1 MQDFLTLTL
10 AGERPTAVTGR
21 NAQLSWRW
29 IDEGILELTPHG
41 AAPMA
46 LVISTGI
53 HGNETAPVE
62 IVDRLL
68 NSLLRGETPLVARL
82 LVIYGNPAALR
93 QNKRYVHG
101 DMNRMFGGRWQQ
113 YEDCPEA
120 RRAWRLEQA
129 MENFWQVS
137 EHDEVRWHIDMHTAI
152 RGSYHPRF
160 GVMPQRETPWP
171 DDFLHWLGAAGLEA
185 LVFHRAPGG
194 TYTHYSGHHFHAA
207 SCTLE
212 LGKAQPF
219 GHNDLAQFSAA
230 DRALS
235 ALVSGGTLPDVSTPP
250 LRYRVSQQ
258 ITRHS
263 DRFVLHMGAETLNFT
278 AFAQG
283 TLLAEDGDTQYY
295 VQQAREYVLFPNPNV
310 AEGLRAGLMLVAE
323 NASEIIEVSE
333 AEVGGVLSPP
343 A

>member
-10 AGERPTAVTGR
+10 AGERPATVAGR
-21 NAQLSWRW
+21 TTQLSWRW
-29 IDEGILELTPHG
+29 IDEGILELTPHD
-41 AAPMA
+41 AARMA

-62 IVDRLL
+62 IVDRLV
-68 NSLLRGETPLVARL
+68 NSLLSDETPLRARL

-137 EHDEVRWHIDMHTAI
+137 EQDEVRWHLDMHTAI

-194 TYTHYSGHHFHAA
+194 TYTHYSSHHFHAA

-212 LGKAQPF
+212 LGKALPF
-219 GHNDLAQFSAA
+219 GHNDLTQFAATAQ
-230 DRALS
+230 ALTG
-235 ALVSGGTLPDVSTPP
+235 LVSGGTLPEISAAP
-250 LRYRVSQQ
+250 LRYRVAQQ
-258 ITRHS
+258 ITRHTG
-263 DRFVLHMGAETLNFT
+263 RFVLHMGAETLNFT

-295 VQQAREYVLFPNPNV
+295 VQQAREFVLFPNPNV

-323 NASEIIEVSE
+323 NDSDSTDRPEE
-333 AEVGGVLSPP
+333 AHFLSPP

>member
-10 AGERPTAVTGR
+10 TGNRPGSTEGQ
-21 NAQLSWRW
+21 NQHLSWRW
-29 IDEGILELTPHG
+29 HDVGILELTPHH
-41 AAPMA
+41 AVPMA

-62 IVDRLL
+62 IVDRLV
-68 NSLLRGETPLVARL
+68 NSLLRGEAPLAARL

-93 QNKRYVHG
+93 QNKRYLHG

-129 MENFWQVS
+129 MENFWQAGDC
-137 EHDEVRWHIDMHTAI
+137 DEVRWHIDMHTAI

-194 TYTHYSGHHFHAA
+194 TFTHYSCHHFHAA

-219 GHNDLAQFSAA
+219 GQNDLTQFSAA
-230 DRALS
+230 RDALF
-235 ALVSGGTLPDVSTPP
+235 ALVSGAPLPDVSVAP

-258 ITRHS
+258 ITRLS

-283 TLLAEDGDTQYY
+283 TRLAEDGDTHYFVLQG
-295 VQQAREYVLFPNPNV
+295 REYVLFPNPNV
-310 AEGLRAGLMLVAE
+310 AIGLRAGLMLVLE
-323 NASEIIEVSE
+323 D
-333 AEVGGVLSPP
+333 
-343 A
+343 